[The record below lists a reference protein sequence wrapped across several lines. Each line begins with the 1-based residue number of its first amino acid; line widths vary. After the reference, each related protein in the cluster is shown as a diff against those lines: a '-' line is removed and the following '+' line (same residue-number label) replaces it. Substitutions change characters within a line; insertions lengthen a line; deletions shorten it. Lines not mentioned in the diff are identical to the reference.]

1 MNKKK
6 KSICPFCEGTKYV
19 PVADEKDVI
28 TCPDCEGKGY
38 VYPYLI
44 RYKYTKSL

>member
-19 PVADEKDVI
+19 PAEDEKDVVV
-28 TCPDCEGKGY
+28 CPDCKGKGF
-38 VYPYLI
+38 VYL
-44 RYKYTKSL
+44 